1 MVAVPLSRG
10 GEDVH
15 IEPPP
20 RRAVVGPLPEGV
32 ELPDTD
38 YDPGRERRVAVAH
51 LEETYETAR
60 RELGDDHPVVAQAEA
75 ALAAARATG
84 AELVRLVP

>member
-1 MVAVPLSRG
+1 M
-10 GEDVH
+10 H

-38 YDPGRERRVAVAH
+38 YDPGRERRAAVAH

-60 RELGDDHPVVAQAEA
+60 RELGDGHAVVAQAAA

-84 AELVRLVP
+84 AELEYLVP

>member
-1 MVAVPLSRG
+1 M
-10 GEDVH
+10 
-15 IEPPP
+15 
-20 RRAVVGPLPEGV
+20 
-32 ELPDTD
+32 
-38 YDPGRERRVAVAH
+38 AH

-84 AELVRLVP
+84 AELEYLVP